1 LLHCVCVIDEFIPK
15 RFYIDWNTVVVA
27 LSVHPTPVGPAKT
40 YSNFNA
46 DITLFTKILFWTPFN
61 TLLINGANDEGF
73 YT

>member
-1 LLHCVCVIDEFIPK
+1 LHCVCVIDEFIPK

-46 DITLFTKILFWTPFN
+46 DITLFTKILF
-61 TLLINGANDEGF
+61 
-73 YT
+73 